1 MSSSAAIVSQHG
13 SGRGNPAKVL
23 QTVETMEKLIAEI
36 PDEFVVDVQT
46 AVQQIFQDRISAN
59 QVQSSFEI
67 IRITY
72 VKASVR
78 ALPNLVLNSLTTIRQ
93 GTAKNP
99 TLLLQQKS
107 SAGQRYI

>member
-1 MSSSAAIVSQHG
+1 M
-13 SGRGNPAKVL
+13 L